1 MKNLYQKIVDREES
15 IALVGLGYVGMP
27 IAIMAAVCF
36 TATCFAK
43 DIKIVVLNTDP
54 QMHCANCESKIKNN
68 IRFEKGIKEIET
80 NLADKTVTIKYDA
93 DKTTVEKIIAGFAK
107 IHYTATVVENE
118 SKQKD
123 DIRGKQP
130 KADEDGCKQERGK
143 QMRCY
148 VIRGKKRWNGYF
160 GNSFAPLRGFK

>member
-1 MKNLYQKIVDREES
+1 MDYENKINRYYGSCLLYCHLLCKS
-15 IALVGLGYVGMP
+15 
-27 IAIMAAVCF
+27 
-36 TATCFAK
+36 
-43 DIKIVVLNTDP
+43 IKIVVLNTDP

-123 DIRGKQP
+123 DIRGK
-130 KADEDGCKQERGK
+130 
-143 QMRCY
+143 
-148 VIRGKKRWNGYF
+148 
-160 GNSFAPLRGFK
+160 

>member
-1 MKNLYQKIVDREES
+1 MRTKL
-15 IALVGLGYVGMP
+15 

-68 IRFEKGIKEIET
+68 IRFEKG

-123 DIRGKQP
+123 DLRGKQP

-143 QMRCY
+143 
-148 VIRGKKRWNGYF
+148 
-160 GNSFAPLRGFK
+160 

>member
-1 MKNLYQKIVDREES
+1 MRTKL
-15 IALVGLGYVGMP
+15 

-93 DKTTVEKIIAGFAK
+93 DKTTVEKIIADLPRFIIQLLLLKMRVSRRMISVA
-107 IHYTATVVENE
+107 N
-118 SKQKD
+118 S
-123 DIRGKQP
+123 R
-130 KADEDGCKQERGK
+130 K
-143 QMRCY
+143 QMRM
-148 VIRGKKRWNGYF
+148 VVNKKEENR
-160 GNSFAPLRGFK
+160 

>member
-1 MKNLYQKIVDREES
+1 MRTKL
-15 IALVGLGYVGMP
+15 

-80 NLADKTVTIKYDA
+80 NLADKTVTIKY
-93 DKTTVEKIIAGFAK
+93 
-107 IHYTATVVENE
+107 E

-143 QMRCY
+143 
-148 VIRGKKRWNGYF
+148 
-160 GNSFAPLRGFK
+160 

>member
-1 MKNLYQKIVDREES
+1 MRTKL
-15 IALVGLGYVGMP
+15 

-107 IHYTATVVENE
+107 IHIQLLLLKMRVSRRMISVAN
-118 SKQKD
+118 S
-123 DIRGKQP
+123 R
-130 KADEDGCKQERGK
+130 K
-143 QMRCY
+143 QMRM
-148 VIRGKKRWNGYF
+148 VVNKKEENR
-160 GNSFAPLRGFK
+160 

>member
-1 MKNLYQKIVDREES
+1 MRTKL
-15 IALVGLGYVGMP
+15 

-93 DKTTVEKIIAGFAK
+93 DKNHGRKNNCWICQDSL
-107 IHYTATVVENE
+107 Y
-118 SKQKD
+118 SY
-123 DIRGKQP
+123 
-130 KADEDGCKQERGK
+130 C
-143 QMRCY
+143 C
-148 VIRGKKRWNGYF
+148 
-160 GNSFAPLRGFK
+160 

>member
-1 MKNLYQKIVDREES
+1 MRTKL
-15 IALVGLGYVGMP
+15 

-93 DKTTVEKIIAGFAK
+93 DKTTVEKIMLDLPRFIIQLLLLKMRVSRRMISVA
-107 IHYTATVVENE
+107 N
-118 SKQKD
+118 S
-123 DIRGKQP
+123 R
-130 KADEDGCKQERGK
+130 K
-143 QMRCY
+143 QMRM
-148 VIRGKKRWNGYF
+148 VVNKKEENR
-160 GNSFAPLRGFK
+160 

>member
-1 MKNLYQKIVDREES
+1 MDYENKINRYYGSCLLYCHLLCK
-15 IALVGLGYVGMP
+15 
-27 IAIMAAVCF
+27 
-36 TATCFAK
+36 
-43 DIKIVVLNTDP
+43 
-54 QMHCANCESKIKNN
+54 

-143 QMRCY
+143 
-148 VIRGKKRWNGYF
+148 
-160 GNSFAPLRGFK
+160 

>member
-1 MKNLYQKIVDREES
+1 MRTKL
-15 IALVGLGYVGMP
+15 

-93 DKTTVEKIIAGFAK
+93 DKTTVEKIIAGRFIIQLLLLKMRVSRRMISVA
-107 IHYTATVVENE
+107 N
-118 SKQKD
+118 S
-123 DIRGKQP
+123 R
-130 KADEDGCKQERGK
+130 K
-143 QMRCY
+143 QMRM
-148 VIRGKKRWNGYF
+148 VVNKKEENR
-160 GNSFAPLRGFK
+160 

>member
-1 MKNLYQKIVDREES
+1 MRTKL
-15 IALVGLGYVGMP
+15 

-80 NLADKTVTIKYDA
+80 NLADKTVA
-93 DKTTVEKIIAGFAK
+93 
-107 IHYTATVVENE
+107 N
-118 SKQKD
+118 S
-123 DIRGKQP
+123 R
-130 KADEDGCKQERGK
+130 K
-143 QMRCY
+143 QMRM
-148 VIRGKKRWNGYF
+148 VVNKKEENR
-160 GNSFAPLRGFK
+160 

>member
-1 MKNLYQKIVDREES
+1 
-15 IALVGLGYVGMP
+15 
-27 IAIMAAVCF
+27 MAAVCF

-93 DKTTVEKIIAGFAK
+93 DKTTVRKILLDLPRFIIQLLLLK
-107 IHYTATVVENE
+107 NE

-143 QMRCY
+143 
-148 VIRGKKRWNGYF
+148 
-160 GNSFAPLRGFK
+160 

>member
-1 MKNLYQKIVDREES
+1 MRTKL
-15 IALVGLGYVGMP
+15 

-80 NLADKTVTIKYDA
+80 NFPSLSY
-93 DKTTVEKIIAGFAK
+93 KINFFK
-107 IHYTATVVENE
+107 INNFFFHNIFIY
-118 SKQKD
+118 SHS
-123 DIRGKQP
+123 P
-130 KADEDGCKQERGK
+130 
-143 QMRCY
+143 
-148 VIRGKKRWNGYF
+148 
-160 GNSFAPLRGFK
+160 

>member
-1 MKNLYQKIVDREES
+1 MRTKL
-15 IALVGLGYVGMP
+15 

-80 NLADKTVTIKYDA
+80 NLADKTVTINEGGNLA
-93 DKTTVEKIIAGFAK
+93 ASKIRNLECPSYEICLIDYGCGKFNRK
-107 IHYTATVVENE
+107 IHIMEQY
-118 SKQKD
+118 
-123 DIRGKQP
+123 P
-130 KADEDGCKQERGK
+130 
-143 QMRCY
+143 
-148 VIRGKKRWNGYF
+148 
-160 GNSFAPLRGFK
+160 

>member
-1 MKNLYQKIVDREES
+1 MRTKL
-15 IALVGLGYVGMP
+15 

-36 TATCFAK
+36 TSTCFAK

-54 QMHCANCESKIKNN
+54 QMHGANCESKIKNN

-143 QMRCY
+143 
-148 VIRGKKRWNGYF
+148 
-160 GNSFAPLRGFK
+160 

>member
-1 MKNLYQKIVDREES
+1 MRTKL
-15 IALVGLGYVGMP
+15 

-93 DKTTVEKIIAGFAK
+93 DKTTVEKSTEKPTKEKSPLTQKAGFDFK
-107 IHYTATVVENE
+107 GTNSVNI
-118 SKQKD
+118 D
-123 DIRGKQP
+123 DL
-130 KADEDGCKQERGK
+130 
-143 QMRCY
+143 
-148 VIRGKKRWNGYF
+148 V
-160 GNSFAPLRGFK
+160 

>member
-1 MKNLYQKIVDREES
+1 MRTKL
-15 IALVGLGYVGMP
+15 

-93 DKTTVEKIIAGFAK
+93 DKTTVEKNNCWICQDSL
-107 IHYTATVVENE
+107 Y
-118 SKQKD
+118 SY
-123 DIRGKQP
+123 
-130 KADEDGCKQERGK
+130 C
-143 QMRCY
+143 C
-148 VIRGKKRWNGYF
+148 
-160 GNSFAPLRGFK
+160 

>member
-1 MKNLYQKIVDREES
+1 MKKCS
-15 IALVGLGYVGMP
+15 
-27 IAIMAAVCF
+27 CSS
-36 TATCFAK
+36 
-43 DIKIVVLNTDP
+43 
-54 QMHCANCESKIKNN
+54 SKKKEV
-68 IRFEKGIKEIET
+68 FLWSSKKGIKEIET

-143 QMRCY
+143 
-148 VIRGKKRWNGYF
+148 
-160 GNSFAPLRGFK
+160 

>member
-1 MKNLYQKIVDREES
+1 MRTKL
-15 IALVGLGYVGMP
+15 

-68 IRFEKGIKEIET
+68 IRFEKGIKEI
-80 NLADKTVTIKYDA
+80 
-93 DKTTVEKIIAGFAK
+93 IAGFAK

-143 QMRCY
+143 
-148 VIRGKKRWNGYF
+148 
-160 GNSFAPLRGFK
+160 